1 VSQLL
6 QPRQQKSPQEA
17 DISKDDD
24 NEDGDDDEQ
33 QSAGVEVETVE
44 GNDKDENDSRV
55 NISEDDISNL
65 LQEQDD
71 ERNCADLPSFLNVGM
86 YGMT

>member
-1 VSQLL
+1 
-6 QPRQQKSPQEA
+6 
-17 DISKDDD
+17 
-24 NEDGDDDEQ
+24 
-33 QSAGVEVETVE
+33 VETVE

-55 NISEDDISNL
+55 DISEDDISNL